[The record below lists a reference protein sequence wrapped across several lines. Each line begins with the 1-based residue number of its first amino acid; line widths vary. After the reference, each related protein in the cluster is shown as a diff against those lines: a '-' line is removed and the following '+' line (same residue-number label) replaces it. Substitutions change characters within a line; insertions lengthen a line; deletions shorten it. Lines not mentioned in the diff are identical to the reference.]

1 MSKTP
6 ILSHYPKEIDWHA
19 SLTGKPV
26 YELLDQAAKKFPD
39 HVVIDFLGACTK
51 YSELLSMANCVA
63 KGLQELGIKKG
74 TKIGLF
80 LPNCPYFPI
89 FYYGALKTGATVVN
103 FNPLYSHNEV
113 KHQITDSDTDFM
125 VTLDVKLLYDK
136 LMPMLDETRLKK
148 IIVCPMTSCL
158 PFPKNFLYP
167 IIKRK
172 EVATIPHADHT
183 IFYDDLIKND
193 GNFNAVDINPDEDV
207 ALLQY
212 TGGTTGVP
220 KGAMLTHSNLTINTQ
235 QARLW
240 GFTLLEGE
248 ESFLAILP
256 FFHVFAMTAILNFA
270 IAIGGKILAMPKF
283 DLNDTMKI
291 IDKKKP
297 TVFSAVPTIYAAI
310 SNHKDRKKYDLS
322 SIKFCISG
330 GAPLPADV
338 RENFEKASG
347 CTLVEGYG
355 LTESSPVAV
364 CNPPVG
370 TNKAGSIGLPL
381 PGTTIDIISTDDG
394 TTVMPQGEKG
404 EICITGPQ
412 VMKGYYNKGKET
424 KETIKQGRLHT
435 GDVGYIDEEGYIF
448 IVDRIKDL
456 IIAGGYNIY
465 PRNVEEAIYKHP
477 AVEECIC
484 AGVPDKYRGETVK
497 VWIKL
502 HDGQSLTKEEL
513 NEFLKKHLSPMERP
527 KIVEFRDKPLPK
539 TMVGKLSRKDILA
552 EEAEKK
558 EA

>member
-1 MSKTP
+1 MTDTP
-6 ILSHYPKEIDWHA
+6 ILTHYPKEIDWF
-19 SLTGKPV
+19 SPLEGKPV
-26 YELLDQAAKKFPD
+26 YSLLDEAADRFPGNIA
-39 HVVIDFLGACTK
+39 IDFLGATTQ
-51 YSELLSMANCVA
+51 YHSLLNSANRVA
-63 KGLQELGIKKG
+63 LGLQKMGVKKG

-89 FYYGALKTGATVVN
+89 FYYGALKAGATVVN

-125 VTLDVKLLYDK
+125 VTLDVKLLCDK
-136 LMPMLDETRLKK
+136 LIPMLDETRLKK
-148 IIVCPMTSCL
+148 IIVCPMAASL
-158 PFPKNFLYP
+158 PFPKNMLYP
-167 IIKRK
+167 VIKRR
-172 EVATIPHADHT
+172 EVATIGHSEQT
-183 IFYDDLIKND
+183 VFYDDLIKND
-193 GNFNAVDINPDEDV
+193 GAFDPVEIDPEKDI

-220 KGAMLTHSNLTINTQ
+220 KGAMLTHANLTINTQ
-235 QARLW
+235 QSRLW
-240 GFTLLEGE
+240 GFTLVDGE
-248 ESFLAILP
+248 EVFLAILP

-270 IAIGGKILAMPKF
+270 VATGGKILAMPKF
-283 DLNDTMKI
+283 NLDDTMKI
-291 IDKKKP
+291 IDKQKP

-310 SNHKDRKKYDLS
+310 SNHKKRDKYDLS

-338 RENFEKASG
+338 RENFEKATG

-355 LTESSPVAV
+355 LTETSPVVA

-370 TNKAGSIGLPL
+370 ENKAGSIGLPL
-381 PGTTIDIISTDDG
+381 PRTKIDIISTEDG
-394 TTVMPQGEKG
+394 ETLMPQGEKG
-404 EICITGPQ
+404 EICISGPQ
-412 VMKGYYNKGKET
+412 VMAGYYNKGKET
-424 KETIKQGRLHT
+424 KETIKHGRLHT
-435 GDVGYIDEEGYIF
+435 GDVGYIDDQGYIF

-484 AGVPDKYRGETVK
+484 AGVPDEYRGENVK

-502 HDGQSLTKEEL
+502 HDGHSLTKEEL
-513 NEFLKKHLSPMERP
+513 NEFLKDHLSPMERP

-552 EEAEKK
+552 EESQNS
-558 EA
+558 

>member
-1 MSKTP
+1 MTKTP
-6 ILSHYPKEIDWHA
+6 NLSAYPSEIDWHA
-19 SLTGKPV
+19 PLHGKPV
-26 YELLDQAAKKFPD
+26 YQLLDDAAKKYPD
-39 HVVIDFLGACTK
+39 HVAMDFLGSCTK
-51 YSELLSMANCVA
+51 YSEMLSSVNRVA
-63 KGLQELGIKKG
+63 KGLQDMGVKKG

-136 LMPMLDETRLKK
+136 LVPMLDETRLKK
-148 IIVCPMTSCL
+148 IIVCPMTAIL

-167 IIKRK
+167 VIKRR
-172 EVATIPHADHT
+172 EVAKIPSADHT
-183 IFYDDLIKND
+183 VFYDDVINND
-193 GNFNAVDINPDEDV
+193 GAFKAVDIDPDKDI

-220 KGAMLTHSNLTINTQ
+220 KGAMLTHSNLSINAQ

-240 GFTLLEGE
+240 GFTLVDGE

-270 IAIGGKILAMPKF
+270 VIVGGKILAMPKF

-291 IDKKKP
+291 IDKQKP

-310 SNHKDRKKYDLS
+310 SNHKDRAKYDLS

-330 GAPLPADV
+330 GAPLPADI
-338 RENFEKASG
+338 RENFEGATG

-364 CNPPVG
+364 CNPPTG
-370 TNKAGSIGLPL
+370 ANKAGSIGLPL
-381 PGTTIDIISTDDG
+381 PNTFIDIISTEDG
-394 TTVMPQGEKG
+394 ETLMPQGEKG

-412 VMKGYYNKGKET
+412 VMAGYYNKGKAT
-424 KETIKQGRLHT
+424 KETIKHGRLHT
-435 GDVGYIDEEGYIF
+435 GDVGYIDEDGYIF

-465 PRNVEEAIYKHP
+465 PRNVEEAIYLHP

-484 AGVPDKYRGETVK
+484 AGIPDDYRGETVK

-502 HDGQSLTKEEL
+502 HDGQTMTKDEL
-513 NEFLKKHLSPMERP
+513 NTFLKDHLSPMERP
-527 KIVEFRDKPLPK
+527 KIVEFRDEPLPK

-552 EEAEKK
+552 EENNTA
-558 EA
+558 

>member
-1 MSKTP
+1 MVDTP
-6 ILSHYPKEIDWHA
+6 ILTHYPKEIDWFA
-19 SLTGKPV
+19 PLEGKPV
-26 YELLDQAAKKFPD
+26 YQLLDDAAKRFPD
-39 HVVIDFLGACTK
+39 HIAIDFLGAITK
-51 YSELLSMANCVA
+51 YNEILEAANRVA
-63 KGLQELGIKKG
+63 KGLQEIGLKKG
-74 TKIGLF
+74 SKIGLF
-80 LPNCPYFPI
+80 LPNCPYYPI

-103 FNPLYSHNEV
+103 FNPLYAPHEI
-113 KHQITDSDTDFM
+113 KHHITDSDTDFI
-125 VTLDVKLLYDK
+125 VTLNIKLLYDK
-136 LMPMLDETRLKK
+136 LVPMLEETRLKK
-148 IIVCPMTSCL
+148 IIVCPMTAIL
-158 PFPKNFLYP
+158 PFPKNLLYP

-172 EVATIPHADHT
+172 EIATIPSGDHT
-183 IFYDDLIKND
+183 LFYDDLTKND
-193 GNFNAVDINPDEDV
+193 GAFSPVEINPDKDV

-220 KGAMLTHSNLTINTQ
+220 KGAMLTHSNLTINAY

-240 GFTLLEGE
+240 GFTLVDGE

-270 IAIGGKILAMPKF
+270 VITGGRILAMPKF

-291 IDKKKP
+291 IDKQKP
-297 TVFSAVPTIYAAI
+297 TVFSAVPTIYTAI
-310 SNHKDRKKYDLS
+310 SNHKDREKYNLS

-338 RENFEKASG
+338 RVNFETATG

-355 LTESSPVAV
+355 LTESSPVAA

-370 TNKAGSIGLPL
+370 QNKAGSIGLPL
-381 PGTTIDIISTDDG
+381 PGTILEIVSTEDKE
-394 TTVMPQGEKG
+394 TLMPQGEKG
-404 EICITGPQ
+404 EICIRGPQ
-412 VMKGYYNKGKET
+412 VMKGYYNKGAET
-424 KETIKQGRLHT
+424 AETIRQGRLHT

-465 PRNVEEAIYKHP
+465 PRNVEEAIYQHP

-502 HDGQSLTKEEL
+502 HEGKSLTKEEL
-513 NEFLKKHLSPMERP
+513 NTFLKDHLSPMERP
-527 KIVEFRDKPLPK
+527 KIVEFRDQPLPK

-552 EEAEKK
+552 EEE
-558 EA
+558 EINQS